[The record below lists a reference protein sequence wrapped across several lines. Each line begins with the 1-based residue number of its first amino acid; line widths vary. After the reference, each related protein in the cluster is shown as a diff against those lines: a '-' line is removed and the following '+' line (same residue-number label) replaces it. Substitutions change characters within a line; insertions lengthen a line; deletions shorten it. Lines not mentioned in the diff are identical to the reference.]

1 MKRIASV
8 TLILT
13 FLETPAMA
21 QVVRATSYGPSFTDD
36 RWPLR

>member
-21 QVVRATSYGPSFTDD
+21 QVVRATWYGQRAPGASHS
-36 RWPLR
+36 LR